1 MFAPALCQETSS
13 GSIATVVKTICVA
26 VPLCIGQTT
35 TSMPARAVF
44 EMSTS
49 SGAHDFVKDGVAA
62 EGEAPMT
69 SQACIQ
75 EIRAVSG
82 LTWKEIAGIFGVS
95 LRSVHLWAN
104 GEKVSAEHETKI
116 REVLEKLLALHN
128 GDARTT
134 ASRLRSVQ
142 GGVPLLS
149 RLTLLPHASIVGMG
163 VTPARPRPKAVNQ
176 EELMANWRPVAPFRD
191 RWESEPIEEVVPVGN
206 YPVKRLKVA
215 TKRQG

>member
-1 MFAPALCQETSS
+1 MFAPAFCQETSS
-13 GSIATVVKTICVA
+13 GSIAAVVKTICVA

-49 SGAHDFVKDGVAA
+49 SGAH
-62 EGEAPMT
+62 
-69 SQACIQ
+69 
-75 EIRAVSG
+75 
-82 LTWKEIAGIFGVS
+82 AGIFGVS

-191 RWESEPIEEVVPVGN
+191 RWESEPLEEVVPVGN